1 MFALKFHGFGWRG
14 NGLRYG
20 FLAASALLLALLGG
34 RAIPLVVVLYVLVSV
49 VKRFVCSAT
58 DCGQEG

>member
-1 MFALKFHGFGWRG
+1 MKR
-14 NGLRYG
+14 RV
-20 FLAASALLLALLGG
+20 SALLLALLGG

-49 VKRFVCSAT
+49 AKRFVCSAT